1 MDKGTGLSH
10 PELIICVC
18 VGGTHT
24 LSLFS
29 HPSLSP
35 VFKLCTNTA
44 VGNAN
49 EETTILLGKVGRGLF
64 EAGTFEPGREG

>member
-1 MDKGTGLSH
+1 MDKGTGVSH
-10 PELIICVC
+10 PELIIC
-18 VGGTHT
+18 GGHT
-24 LSLFS
+24 LSLSLFS

-44 VGNAN
+44 VGNTN

-64 EAGTFEPGREG
+64 EAGTFEPGHEG